1 MINSPYSQSSKF
13 LIIPEE
19 KKKKKVTLKQ
29 IFKNLKKPISKASKL
44 NSKKRK

>member
-1 MINSPYSQSSKF
+1 MYMINSPYSQSSKF

-29 IFKNLKKPISKASKL
+29 IFKNLKKPKL
-44 NSKKRK
+44 NSKNRK